1 MNVFTS
7 RRLTFSN
14 LIGSVYDCRSDN
26 HPGIIVAKLTVL
38 YFFFVHLRHHFI
50 LVKPTFFQILVLR
63 SGQSSQERLFNC
75 PPVGVF
81 PKSAVYVRDKD
92 RPLLS
97 HNRQKLVAKC
107 WLRKYNGHRSFPQN
121 KKGLLEFADYSGRP
135 TFSDLL
141 GPVCVYRTDRFT
153 GNI

>member
-1 MNVFTS
+1 MNAFTS

-14 LIGSVYDCRSDN
+14 LIGSVYDYRSGI
-26 HPGIIVAKLTVL
+26 HPGITVAKSNIPFLTVDW
-38 YFFFVHLRHHFI
+38 RHDFI
-50 LVKPTFFQILVLR
+50 LVKPAFFQFLILW
-63 SGQSSQERLFNC
+63 SDQSFQERFFDR